1 VDLKPYGIRPRA
13 IKVSPLC
20 NEYSVTMKAS
30 GTLLKMDMN
39 FNILKSVPT
48 AAKPYGE
55 SFDPAGNASSWPRRW
70 RANFKSSTRIRSIS
84 WPKSTVVSHCSL
96 SSFTPNLHQI
106 LQHTY
111 TLLDVA
117 QDRSDL
123 FWTSLSADNTGAQCR
138 FGHLGSTITAF
149 FLDRMGSLPLVS
161 ARNLTLRHRS
171 RGS

>member
-1 VDLKPYGIRPRA
+1 VAAALAGKLQVFDADSLNLLAEVYRRE
-13 IKVSPLC
+13 SLQ
-20 NEYSVTMKAS
+20 SVF
-30 GTLLKMDMN
+30 L
-39 FNILKSVPT
+39 
-48 AAKPYGE
+48 
-55 SFDPAGNASSWPRRW
+55 
-70 RANFKSSTRIRSIS
+70 
-84 WPKSTVVSHCSL
+84 
-96 SSFTPNLHQI
+96 TPNLHQI

>member
-1 VDLKPYGIRPRA
+1 VAAALAGKLQVFDADSL
-13 IKVSPLC
+13 
-20 NEYSVTMKAS
+20 N
-30 GTLLKMDMN
+30 LLAE
-39 FNILKSVPT
+39 V
-48 AAKPYGE
+48 YRRE
-55 SFDPAGNASSWPRRW
+55 SLQFV
-70 RANFKSSTRIRSIS
+70 F
-84 WPKSTVVSHCSL
+84 L
-96 SSFTPNLHQI
+96 TPNLHQI

-123 FWTSLSADNTGAQCR
+123 FWTSLCADNTGAQCR

-149 FLDRMGSLPLVS
+149 FLERMGSLPLVS